1 MQLSNSPAKFP
12 LAFAAS
18 GSKNT
23 IPVDSQVGITP
34 GAASLTDGFP
44 PLTRT
49 PISAGGVAP
58 SGLDMNGILYEMS
71 ASLRWTNAGGGYAY
85 DGTFATDANV
95 NGYPKG
101 ARVMRADAAGY
112 WLSTVENNTTDP
124 DAGGAGWVPDYMGG
138 ASLITMTNA
147 NVTLTAPEYGK
158 QIIVIT
164 GTLSANLN
172 LIFPAIPSDWSIINN
187 TSGAYSITAK
197 TASGTGV
204 VLGAVTQV
212 IGDGTNIYTQTSG
225 AVVAAASAPV
235 GSSRNAKMS
244 VTSAGASGTF
254 TADEIIVATALGGTS
269 YRLGS
274 YSQTINLSTTGAGG
288 MDTGSA
294 PVSGFVSLYA
304 IAKTDGTKNI
314 LACNVTTS
322 AGSIYSGANL
332 PSGYSASALIGFWP
346 TNGSGQ
352 FVPGLILGRKFWND
366 AGGVNVL
373 NITATPPTSYT
384 SVSLATAIPPAAVG
398 VTMSVGQ
405 PLGGNAQMSAEVAA
419 SSTGLASAIVNLYG
433 NAYVVDGFYS
443 GVPVSLPVL
452 TSQTAY
458 YRVGTSVN
466 GVRINVTGFDF

>member
-23 IPVDSQVGITP
+23 IPVASQVGITP

-49 PISAGGVAP
+49 AISAGGVPP
-58 SGLDMNGILYEMS
+58 SGLDMNGILYKMS
-71 ASLRWTNAGGGYAY
+71 ASLRWANAGGGYAY

-124 DAGGAGWVPDYMGG
+124 DAGGAGWVPDYTGG

-212 IGDGTNIYTQTSG
+212 IGDGTDIYTQTSG
-225 AVVAAASAPV
+225 AVVDASTSVKGKVQLATAA
-235 GSSRNAKMS
+235 
-244 VTSAGASGTF
+244 
-254 TADEIIVATALGGTS
+254 EVATGTDTLKAVTPATFLS
-269 YRLGS
+269 SKGAAKAWVN
-274 YSQTINLSTTGAGG
+274 INGTTGAIRASFNVSSVTRNGVG
-288 MDTGSA
+288 DYTITFTNAMSDANYTLGGSA
-294 PVSGFVSLYA
+294 AQYIVTPCIVLCPAANAGGLLL
-304 IAKTDGTKNI
+304 K
-314 LACNVTTS
+314 TTS
-322 AGSIYSGANL
+322 AIRIYSWDNSTDALYDANEIN
-332 PSGYSASALIGFWP
+332 AI
-346 TNGSGQ
+346 
-352 FVPGLILGRKFWND
+352 ILGN
-366 AGGVNVL
+366 
-373 NITATPPTSYT
+373 
-384 SVSLATAIPPAAVG
+384 
-398 VTMSVGQ
+398 
-405 PLGGNAQMSAEVAA
+405 
-419 SSTGLASAIVNLYG
+419 
-433 NAYVVDGFYS
+433 
-443 GVPVSLPVL
+443 
-452 TSQTAY
+452 
-458 YRVGTSVN
+458 
-466 GVRINVTGFDF
+466 